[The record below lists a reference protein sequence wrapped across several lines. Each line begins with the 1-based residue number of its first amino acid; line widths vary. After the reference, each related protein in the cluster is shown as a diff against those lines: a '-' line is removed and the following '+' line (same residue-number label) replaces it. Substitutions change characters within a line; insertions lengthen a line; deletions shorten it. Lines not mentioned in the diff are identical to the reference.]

1 MLSSTSSEVDPA
13 PNGVT
18 VVNAEKREDGAI
30 VVHTLERE
38 GNVLSDAMISATHLL
53 AQQNVMLSTDSGRA
67 IPETTQK

>member
-13 PNGVT
+13 PNGVA
-18 VVNAEKREDGAI
+18 VVTAEKREDGSI

-38 GNVLSDAMISATHLL
+38 GNVLPDAMIFATHLL